1 MGADFLPYH
10 FFKFTGFPEIFR
22 QCLPSISEIFGPL
35 LDLISHRNTT
45 WKGPY
50 YRRGSFPGRGSL
62 PSRGF
67 LTSST
72 STWESSSSEEKVT
85 RHPR

>member
-35 LDLISHRNTT
+35 LDLISLEITSWR
-45 WKGPY
+45 GSY
-50 YRRGSFPGRGSL
+50 YRRGSFPGRGFL
-62 PSRGF
+62 LSRGF

-72 STWESSSSEEKVT
+72 STWESSSSEEIVT